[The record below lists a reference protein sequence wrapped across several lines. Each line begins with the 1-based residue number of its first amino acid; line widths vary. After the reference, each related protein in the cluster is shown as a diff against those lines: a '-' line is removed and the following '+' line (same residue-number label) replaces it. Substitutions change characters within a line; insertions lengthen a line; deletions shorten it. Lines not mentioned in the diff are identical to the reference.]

1 MSSKEQ
7 YKAALTRVK
16 QELLKTKKALIS
28 LEQQFTK
35 TNHRA
40 VLLTAELERVRTRK
54 WYQFWKFFKK
64 NQII

>member
-7 YKAALTRVK
+7 YKALLKSTK

-28 LEQQFTK
+28 LEQQFIK

-40 VLLTAELERVRTRK
+40 VLLTAELERIRTRK